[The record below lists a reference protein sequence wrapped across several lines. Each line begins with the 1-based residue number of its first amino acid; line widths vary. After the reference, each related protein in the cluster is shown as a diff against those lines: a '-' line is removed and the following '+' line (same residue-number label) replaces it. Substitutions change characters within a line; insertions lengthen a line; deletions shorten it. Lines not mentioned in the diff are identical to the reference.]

1 MFGRKRRY
9 DRGRV
14 LADAARAQRKG
25 KARKAVALYRE
36 VLGVEP
42 DNVEIHRKVAPLLAQ
57 TRQLPEA
64 WASYR
69 RAAAGLVREG
79 LVERAIGVY
88 REAARHLRREVGP
101 WMAIADLELRRGR
114 RADAIQA
121 LWTGRRELRSRAQRP
136 QAIRLLERAREL
148 DPNGFEVNF
157 ELAGLLA
164 RSGRSARA
172 LTMLEQLA
180 PRASGRALR
189 RVRARQLRISP
200 GPRTLWGWLRSP
212 LS

>member
-1 MFGRKRRY
+1 MFSRKRGY

-14 LADAARAQRKG
+14 LADAARAQRRG
-25 KARKAVALYRE
+25 KARKALALYRE

-42 DNVEIHRKVAPLLAQ
+42 DNVEIHRKVAPLLAR

-64 WASYR
+64 WASYQ
-69 RAAAGLVREG
+69 RAAAGLLREG

-88 REAARHLRREVGP
+88 REAARHLRREAGP
-101 WMAIADLELRRGR
+101 WLAIAELELRRGR
-114 RADAIQA
+114 RADAVQA
-121 LWTGRRELRSRAQRP
+121 LCTGRRELCSRALRP

-148 DPNGFEVNF
+148 EPNGFEVNF

-164 RSGRSARA
+164 RSGRSTRA
-172 LTMLEQLA
+172 LSLLEQLA
-180 PRASGRALR
+180 PRASGRELR

-200 GPRTLWGWLRSP
+200 GPRALGRWLRS
-212 LS
+212 LAA